1 MPHTRLLV
9 LIGLL
14 LGTTLAGVIL
24 RSGEILVMAVPF
36 GLYFI
41 FSWYFGDEKIDV
53 EAVRTLSHDRIT
65 LGGEIEVTLQVTNK
79 GAPLRNL
86 QIDEILPDGVAVI
99 DGECS
104 KNCTLGRNESTELT
118 YKLVGHRGAYRI
130 AGIKL
135 LATDTLDLFRK
146 RSVLAVTSRLLILPK
161 VQKLRRME
169 LRTRQTRIFSG
180 QIPAKIGG
188 PGVEFHGVRPYQS
201 GDPMRWLNA
210 RLSARH
216 PDSLFV
222 NQYEQERVADIGFIL
237 DARLASNMPS
247 DEISLLEYSIEAA
260 AALGDFL
267 IDGGN
272 RVGMLLYGGPLN
284 WTFPGYG
291 KIQKERMLQALANA
305 ELGANPIFEDLGYIP
320 TRLFPLRTL
329 LIIFSPFLEDDL
341 SVLLRL
347 RARGYQAILVS
358 PDPISAELSQS
369 QQSPERELAAKLA
382 RIERDLVLGQLRQ
395 AGVQVVDW
403 DVTLPFQQIADR
415 VLSRPVLPS
424 AAPLVSNL

>member
-403 DVTLPFQQIADR
+403 DVTLPFQQIANR